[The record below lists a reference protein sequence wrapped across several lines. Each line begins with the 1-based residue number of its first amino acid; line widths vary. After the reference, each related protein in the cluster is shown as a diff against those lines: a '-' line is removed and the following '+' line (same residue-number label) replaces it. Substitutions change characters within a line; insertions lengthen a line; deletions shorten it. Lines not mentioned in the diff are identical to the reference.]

1 MRLPSLAIAA
11 LGAALVAGPTI
22 GAGTARAQ
30 LKVVTSTTDLYDI
43 GKAVGG
49 DKITATHIGEGYQDP
64 HFIEAKPSF
73 VLQLRNADVWAFVG
87 LDLEIGW
94 MPLLLQGARNPK
106 LDPGKP
112 GYVDASRVISVLDI
126 GRGNIDRS
134 QGDVHPLG
142 NPHYWLDPE
151 NGRRIAKLFQET
163 FTTLDPKNA
172 SMYDANA
179 NAFTRRLDAAERTWQ
194 ADIAKIKGQP
204 VVAWHTSWRYFA
216 EYTGMLSF
224 SNFGSVRHPDAEKVS
239 RAVQLVRQ
247 RDPNLVV
254 DGEMQADSAL
264 DERIL
269 ADSYPFSALKEPANV
284 LIFPNLSAGNIA
296 YKLLNQLGGATAIG
310 PILIGMPTSE
320 RAATYRFTS
329 NPV

>member
-11 LGAALVAGPTI
+11 LGAALVAGSTI

-43 GKAVGG
+43 AKAVGG
-49 DKITATHIGEGYQDP
+49 NKITATHIGEGYQDP

-106 LDPGKP
+106 LQPGQP
-112 GYVDASRVISVLDI
+112 GYVDASRVISVLDVA
-126 GRGNIDRS
+126 RGNVDRS

-151 NGRRIAKLFQET
+151 NGRRIA
-163 FTTLDPKNA
+163 TLDPKNV
-172 SMYDANA
+172 SVYDANA
-179 NAFTRRLDAAERTWQ
+179 KAFTQRLDAAERTWQ
-194 ADIAKIKGQP
+194 ADLAKIKGRP

-216 EYTGMLSF
+216 EYTGMNIVGFMEPKPGVPPSPAHLAGLIQTMRQAGAKVIIMEPF
-224 SNFGSVRHPDAEKVS
+224 YDKKTADFVAGKTGAKVLVLAPSV
-239 RAVQLVRQ
+239 
-247 RDPNLVV
+247 
-254 DGEMQADSAL
+254 
-264 DERIL
+264 
-269 ADSYPFSALKEPANV
+269 
-284 LIFPNLSAGNIA
+284 
-296 YKLLNQLGGATAIG
+296 GGAKGLDDYIR
-310 PILIGMPTSE
+310 LMTSGIQQL
-320 RAATYRFTS
+320 AAAL
-329 NPV
+329 